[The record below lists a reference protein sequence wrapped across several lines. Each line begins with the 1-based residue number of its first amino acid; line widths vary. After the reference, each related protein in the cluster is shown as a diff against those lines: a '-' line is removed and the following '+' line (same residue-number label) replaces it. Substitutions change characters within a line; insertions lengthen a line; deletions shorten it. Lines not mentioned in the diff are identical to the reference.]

1 VQFLDSLVIQPRDV
15 SLLPNPKMALGGL
28 RRSARNSEICPDFVQ
43 HCLSALIE
51 IEEASHPESRRRSR
65 RS

>member
-1 VQFLDSLVIQPRDV
+1 VIQPRDV

-43 HCLSALIE
+43 HCLSALME
-51 IEEASHPESRRRSR
+51 IDGAASSIRRKKSRSMTDRF
-65 RS
+65 